1 MNFYL
6 LLIVV
11 LLSVLKSMLVGGG
24 RVRGSYTVLGQFT
37 YPFPNFPHVKWL
49 LNGFFAQQT
58 SLPSVTGFDLF
69 SECNF
74 WQLVLI
80 EIATNTSKKSSHNML
95 FYWVQSC
102 WNKWWGSFFIFC
114 NFYLSL
120 FLSSG
125 HKVRYGRLCK
135 NFSCSSR
142 ISC

>member
-58 SLPSVTGFDLF
+58 SLPSVTGFDLL
-69 SECNF
+69 SEYNF
-74 WQLVLI
+74 
-80 EIATNTSKKSSHNML
+80 
-95 FYWVQSC
+95 
-102 WNKWWGSFFIFC
+102 
-114 NFYLSL
+114 
-120 FLSSG
+120 
-125 HKVRYGRLCK
+125 
-135 NFSCSSR
+135 
-142 ISC
+142 